1 MGKLD
6 EIFLKSWEKSDHFS
20 RKSFENASKIFGTLA
35 KSTEKVAEH
44 FEGLAQFFWDCQEA
58 AEEILEKN
66 YEPQ

>member
-1 MGKLD
+1 MGKLED
-6 EIFLKSWEKSDHFS
+6 LFLKTWGTSDDFV
-20 RKSFENASKIFGTLA
+20 RKSLVNSVNVFGTLA

-58 AEEILEKN
+58 AEEILRDN